1 MRVQSRGLN
10 DKLNKKKK
18 RGVKN
23 KQALSEQLERYSII
37 ADQLAD
43 NIQDLGKLA
52 IARDQIKDIDT
63 AKAMIYRASR
73 TLSMV
78 AEDLKED

>member
-1 MRVQSRGLN
+1 MQLS
-10 DKLNKKKK
+10 D
-18 RGVKN
+18 VKN

-43 NIQDLGKLA
+43 NIQDLGKLK
-52 IARDQIKDIDT
+52 IASDQIKDIET
-63 AKAMIYRASR
+63 AKSLIYRASR
-73 TLSMV
+73 ALSMV

>member
-1 MRVQSRGLN
+1 MQLS
-10 DKLNKKKK
+10 DI
-18 RGVKN
+18 KN

-43 NIQDLGKLA
+43 NLHDLGKLE
-52 IARDQIKDIDT
+52 IASDKTRDIET
-63 AKAMIYRASR
+63 AKSMIYRASR
-73 TLSMV
+73 ELSMV

>member
-1 MRVQSRGLN
+1 MQLS
-10 DKLNKKKK
+10 DI
-18 RGVKN
+18 KN
-23 KQALSEQLERYSII
+23 KQALSEQLERYSIV

-52 IARDQIKDIDT
+52 IAHDQIKDIET

-73 TLSMV
+73 ALSMV

>member
-1 MRVQSRGLN
+1 MQLS
-10 DKLNKKKK
+10 D
-18 RGVKN
+18 VKN
-23 KQALSEQLERYSII
+23 KQALSEQLERYGII

-43 NIQDLGKLA
+43 NLHDLGKLE
-52 IARDQIKDIDT
+52 IASDQIKDVET

-73 TLSMV
+73 ELSMV

>member
-1 MRVQSRGLN
+1 MELS
-10 DKLNKKKK
+10 DIKT
-18 RGVKN
+18 
-23 KQALSEQLERYSII
+23 KQALSEQLERYGII

-43 NIQDLGKLA
+43 NIQDLGRLE
-52 IARDQIKDIDT
+52 IAHDQIKDIET

-73 TLSMV
+73 ALSMV

>member
-1 MRVQSRGLN
+1 MQLS
-10 DKLNKKKK
+10 DI
-18 RGVKN
+18 KN

-52 IARDQIKDIDT
+52 IASDQIKDIET

-73 TLSMV
+73 ELSMV
-78 AEDLKED
+78 AETLKED

>member
-1 MRVQSRGLN
+1 MQLS
-10 DKLNKKKK
+10 D
-18 RGVKN
+18 VKT
-23 KQALSEQLERYSII
+23 KQALSEQLERYGII

-43 NIQDLGKLA
+43 NIQDLGRLE
-52 IARDQIKDIDT
+52 IASDQTRDIET

-78 AEDLKED
+78 AETLKEEN

>member
-1 MRVQSRGLN
+1 MELS
-10 DKLNKKKK
+10 DI
-18 RGVKN
+18 KN

-52 IARDQIKDIDT
+52 IASDQTRDIET
-63 AKAMIYRASR
+63 AKSMIYRASR
-73 TLSMV
+73 ELSMV
-78 AEDLKED
+78 AEGLKEEN

>member
-1 MRVQSRGLN
+1 MELSDVR
-10 DKLNKKKK
+10 
-18 RGVKN
+18 N

-43 NIQDLGKLA
+43 NIHDLGRLE
-52 IARDQIKDIDT
+52 IASDQIKDIET
-63 AKAMIYRASR
+63 AKSMIYRASR
-73 TLSMV
+73 ELSMV

>member
-1 MRVQSRGLN
+1 MQLSDIN
-10 DKLNKKKK
+10 
-18 RGVKN
+18 N

-43 NIQDLGKLA
+43 NIQDLGRLE
-52 IARDQIKDIDT
+52 IASNQTKDIET

-78 AEDLKED
+78 VEDLKED

>member
-1 MRVQSRGLN
+1 MELS
-10 DKLNKKKK
+10 DIKT
-18 RGVKN
+18 

-78 AEDLKED
+78 AEDLKEEN

>member
-1 MRVQSRGLN
+1 MELS
-10 DKLNKKKK
+10 D
-18 RGVKN
+18 VKN

-43 NIQDLGKLA
+43 NLHDLGKLP
-52 IARDQIKDIDT
+52 IASDQIKDIET

-73 TLSMV
+73 ELSMV
-78 AEDLKED
+78 AEDLKEEN

>member
-1 MRVQSRGLN
+1 MELS
-10 DKLNKKKK
+10 D
-18 RGVKN
+18 VKT
-23 KQALSEQLERYSII
+23 KQALSEQLERYGII

-43 NIQDLGKLA
+43 NIQDLGKLE
-52 IARDQIKDIDT
+52 IASDQIKDIET

-73 TLSMV
+73 ELSMV

>member
-1 MRVQSRGLN
+1 MELS
-10 DKLNKKKK
+10 DI
-18 RGVKN
+18 KN

-52 IARDQIKDIDT
+52 IASDQTRDIET
-63 AKAMIYRASR
+63 AKSMIYRASR
-73 TLSMV
+73 ELSMV
-78 AEDLKED
+78 AETLKED

>member
-1 MRVQSRGLN
+1 MQLS
-10 DKLNKKKK
+10 DIKT
-18 RGVKN
+18 

-52 IARDQIKDIDT
+52 IASDQIKDIET
-63 AKAMIYRASR
+63 AKSMIYRASR
-73 TLSMV
+73 ELSMV
-78 AEDLKED
+78 AEDLKEEN

>member
-1 MRVQSRGLN
+1 MQLS
-10 DKLNKKKK
+10 D
-18 RGVKN
+18 VKT

-43 NIQDLGKLA
+43 NIQDLGKLE
-52 IARDQIKDIDT
+52 IAHDQIKDIET

-78 AEDLKED
+78 AEELKED

>member
-1 MRVQSRGLN
+1 MELS
-10 DKLNKKKK
+10 DIKT
-18 RGVKN
+18 

-43 NIQDLGKLA
+43 NLQDLGRLE
-52 IARDQIKDIDT
+52 IASDKTKDIET